1 MTQSE
6 IIYQPPTLH
15 LTDAVIFSRWCV
27 ELVVFQFVMLFALL
41 LYSWELVSF
50 CVGVIFIRLTNGDV
64 MFERDVLCSI
74 VERLFALL
82 MLKILFNRILWLTLS
97 KAFDKKNFSRK
108 LTLSETKSVSARNLE
123 CCFCKA
129 CWLGY
134 NRLILKNNQKVL
146 RKSRG
151 LVSLNIL

>member
-108 LTLSETKSVSARNLE
+108 LTLSETKMYV
-123 CCFCKA
+123 C
-129 CWLGY
+129 
-134 NRLILKNNQKVL
+134 
-146 RKSRG
+146 
-151 LVSLNIL
+151 